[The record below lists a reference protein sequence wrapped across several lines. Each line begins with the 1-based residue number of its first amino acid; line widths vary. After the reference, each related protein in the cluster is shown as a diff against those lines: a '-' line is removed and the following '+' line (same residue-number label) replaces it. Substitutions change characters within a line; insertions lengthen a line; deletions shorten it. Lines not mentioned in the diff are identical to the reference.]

1 LVDAASD
8 VTAPAQRTSPAP
20 WPLIIGLSVSSLAV
34 LGGVAYYLTTNNG
47 QQASVIQSPESRIRP
62 LENRKSPV
70 VASNEEVS
78 ELTQESA
85 SFGPTNSVGDP
96 ENSRSASKNVQ
107 DSIKRHPAIV
117 NAKPSLDTPAPLAS
131 ERRAEAPE
139 RPPQNPAQKPGAEVP
154 VSIVRDLSPDERI
167 RELGLERLGNICV
180 LTEEADLQKQFNETR
195 ARFAELRS
203 NVEKRIAIEQTVMNI
218 RELDQ
223 AFPELDF
230 KISELRRWLGQRP
243 ARPNN
248 VEKDFYDGIKEQLDA
263 FDEQRNLN
271 LLRVKQ
277 LRSQLPAPSERNAID
292 VAIARD
298 RDWCRSALE
307 DLVAKIKSADAKFE
321 NLKKDDRVRKALDR
335 IGTTKIDHMPGYEN
349 APRQIKQWEAFLKST
364 TAKMEPKT
372 EPVSKKSPG
381 MRQR

>member
-1 LVDAASD
+1 
-8 VTAPAQRTSPAP
+8 
-20 WPLIIGLSVSSLAV
+20 
-34 LGGVAYYLTTNNG
+34 
-47 QQASVIQSPESRIRP
+47 
-62 LENRKSPV
+62 
-70 VASNEEVS
+70 
-78 ELTQESA
+78 
-85 SFGPTNSVGDP
+85 
-96 ENSRSASKNVQ
+96 
-107 DSIKRHPAIV
+107 
-117 NAKPSLDTPAPLAS
+117 
-131 ERRAEAPE
+131 
-139 RPPQNPAQKPGAEVP
+139 
-154 VSIVRDLSPDERI
+154 
-167 RELGLERLGNICV
+167 LGNICG

-230 KISELRRWLGQRP
+230 KISELRRGLGQRP

-321 NLKKDDRVRKALDR
+321 NLKKDDQVRKALDR